1 MARFPALTESKLS
14 SSLIVIRAARNS
26 PVKNTIVQDGKLTTY
41 IIRCHDK
48 NHPASLPVAGNFVPI
63 RGTMKNTLIE
73 KYDRPAPRYTSYP
86 TAPYWQDDA
95 FDQSSWRAQL
105 LRAYNTSPDSSVY
118 VHLPFCEKLCTYC
131 GCNKRIT
138 TNHDLEDP
146 YITALLA
153 EWALYLNALPG
164 RLRLRELHLGGG
176 TPTFFSPDNLY
187 RFLSILLEGAAV
199 ASDFEGSF
207 EAHPASTTREHLRL
221 LYELG
226 FRRISVGVQDF
237 DNHILRTIN
246 RFQTREQIAQ
256 VTRWAREI
264 GYSSVNYDL
273 IFGLPF
279 QTPEH
284 IRANMEQINAL
295 RPDRIAFYSYAHV
308 PWVKPSQRAYSEKD
322 LPLGAE
328 KRALYELGR
337 DLLLDAGYEEI
348 GMDHFALPEDSL
360 AVAHRAGSLHRNF
373 MGYTPSLTLLSIGL
387 GTSAISDTWS
397 GFAQNEKTVEA
408 YQLRVACGEFPLI
421 KGYELSPEDEIIR
434 KHILNLMCRQY
445 TSWED
450 SSSQCPALFEGLA
463 RLDEFMDD
471 ALIELGDHYLR
482 ITAAGKPFLRNISL
496 AFDAHYWAAQPQQA
510 LFSRL

>member
-1 MARFPALTESKLS
+1 ME
-14 SSLIVIRAARNS
+14 
-26 PVKNTIVQDGKLTTY
+26 
-41 IIRCHDK
+41 
-48 NHPASLPVAGNFVPI
+48 
-63 RGTMKNTLIE
+63 NTLIE

-95 FDQSSWRAQL
+95 FDQASWREQL
-105 LRAYNTSPDSSVY
+105 TRVYNTSPDSSLY
-118 VHLPFCEKLCTYC
+118 IHLPFCEKLCTYC

-138 TNHDLEDP
+138 TNHGVEDP

-153 EWALYLNALPG
+153 EWNLYVKALPG
-164 RLRLRELHLGGG
+164 KPRLCELHLGGG

-187 RFLSILLEGAAV
+187 RLLSILLEDVSTAP
-199 ASDFEGSF
+199 DFEGSF
-207 EAHPASTTREHLRL
+207 EAHPASTTREHMRL

-237 DNHILRTIN
+237 DDHILKVIN
-246 RFQTREQIAQ
+246 RYQTREQVMQ
-256 VTRWAREI
+256 VTRWAREM

-279 QTPEH
+279 QTPDH
-284 IRANMEQINAL
+284 IRANIAQVSIL

-328 KRALYELGR
+328 KRTLYELGR
-337 DLLLDAGYEEI
+337 DLLLDIGYEEI
-348 GMDHFALPEDSL
+348 GMDHFALPGDSL
-360 AVAHRAGSLHRNF
+360 AIAHREGVLHRNF
-373 MGYTPSLTLLSIGL
+373 MGYTPNLTLLNIGL

-397 GFAQNEKTVEA
+397 GFAQNEKSVEA
-408 YQLRVACGEFPLI
+408 YQLRIARGEFPLI
-421 KGYELSPEDEIIR
+421 KGYKLSPDDEIIR
-434 KHILNLMCRQY
+434 RHILNLMCRQY
-445 TSWED
+445 TSWEAPAAR
-450 SSSQCPALFEGLA
+450 CPAFFEGLK
-463 RLDEFMDD
+463 RLDEFLADE
-471 ALIELGDHYLR
+471 LIELGNNFLR
-482 ITAAGKPFLRNISL
+482 VTPAGRPFLRNISL

>member
-1 MARFPALTESKLS
+1 MSNA
-14 SSLIVIRAARNS
+14 
-26 PVKNTIVQDGKLTTY
+26 
-41 IIRCHDK
+41 
-48 NHPASLPVAGNFVPI
+48 
-63 RGTMKNTLIE
+63 LIE

-105 LRAYNTSPDSSVY
+105 IRAYNVSPDSSLY
-118 VHLPFCEKLCTYC
+118 IHLPFCEKLCTYC

-138 TNHDLEDP
+138 TNHGVEDP
-146 YITALLA
+146 YIKALLT
-153 EWALYLNALPG
+153 EWALYLDALPG
-164 RLRLRELHLGGG
+164 KLQLHELHLGGG
-176 TPTFFSPDNLY
+176 TPTFFSADNLHLL
-187 RFLSILLEGAAV
+187 LSNILAGATIAD
-199 ASDFEGSF
+199 DFEGSF
-207 EAHPASTTREHLRL
+207 EAHPASTTREHLQL

-237 DNHILRTIN
+237 DDHILRVIN

-256 VTRWAREI
+256 VTHWAREL

-279 QTPEH
+279 QTTDH
-284 IRANMEQINAL
+284 IKANIAQINAL
-295 RPDRIAFYSYAHV
+295 RPNRIAFYSYAHV

-337 DLLLDAGYEEI
+337 DLLLDAGYMEI
-348 GMDHFALPEDSL
+348 GMDHFALPDDSL
-360 AVAHRAGSLHRNF
+360 AIAHKTGSLHRNF
-373 MGYTPSLTLLSIGL
+373 MGYTPSLALLNIGL

-408 YQLRVACGEFPLI
+408 YQLRLAHGEFPLI
-421 KGYELSPEDEIIR
+421 KGYQLTPEDEIIR
-434 KHILNLMCRQY
+434 RHILNLMCRQY
-445 TSWED
+445 TSWGTPAT
-450 SSSQCPALFEGLA
+450 SCPALYQGLE
-463 RLDEFMDD
+463 RLDEFLTDE
-471 ALIELGDHYLR
+471 LIELATDYLR
-482 ITAAGKPFLRNISL
+482 IRPAGKPFIRNICL